1 MSEVRS
7 GAHAAA
13 AAAAAVVDGADAE
26 VSADECW
33 ALVVFGSAV
42 QIAVAFGLAVVD
54 FAVAEPAAVVVATV
68 AASSWRR
75 AAFVGAHAV
84 AGGHALVD

>member
-1 MSEVRS
+1 M
-7 GAHAAA
+7 
-13 AAAAAVVDGADAE
+13 
-26 VSADECW
+26 
-33 ALVVFGSAV
+33 VFGSAV
-42 QIAVAFGLAVVD
+42 QIAVAFELAVVD

-75 AAFVGAHAV
+75 VAFVGAHAV